1 MVGLIAQ
8 HWLPLGEPL
17 TPALLDW
24 GQLLLLDGCGE
35 QGRTWGLICGGD
47 LLSELLANIA
57 SS

>member
-1 MVGLIAQ
+1 MPGKFVIADEVQ
-8 HWLPLGEPL
+8 PEV
-17 TPALLDW
+17 LDW